1 MIWTYTLLSV
11 IAVSAVSLIGLSTLA
26 LGMKRFER
34 LTLLLVG
41 LAAGAML
48 GNAFLHMIPEAFE
61 HADGSLTIPLL
72 VLGGMLVMFVVE
84 KVLHCRH
91 ECQRPHDHEGHHHVH
106 HVGKMSLIADGMENF
121 IDGIAI
127 AAAYLI
133 SIPTGLAATLAVV
146 LHEIPTEAGD
156 YGVLVHSG
164 YSRKQALKLNLA
176 TALASVTGAMLT
188 LIIGPQV
195 ENFATLV
202 MPVAAGAFIYMA
214 AAGLF
219 PRLQMETS
227 KCRSGVQLLAI
238 LTGVGAML
246 LLKMFE

>member
-11 IAVSAVSLIGLSTLA
+11 LAVSALSLIGLSTLA
-26 LGMKRFER
+26 FSMKRFEKV
-34 LTLLLVG
+34 TLLLVG

-61 HADGSLTIPLL
+61 HAEGSMQIPLL
-72 VLGGMLVMFVVE
+72 ILGGMLMMFIIE
-84 KVLHCRH
+84 KILHCRH
-91 ECQRPHDHEGHHHVH
+91 ECHRPHDHEGHHQVH
-106 HVGKMSLIADGMENF
+106 HVGKMSLVADGLENF

-127 AAAYLI
+127 AASYLI
-133 SIPTGLAATLAVV
+133 SIPTGVAATFAVM

-164 YSRKQALKLNLA
+164 YSRKQALKLNMC
-176 TALASVTGAMLT
+176 TALLSVFGAVLT
-188 LIIGPQV
+188 LVIGPQL
-195 ENFATLV
+195 EDFAHLV

-219 PRLQMETS
+219 PRLHKETS
-227 KCRSGVQLLAI
+227 HCRSGVQLIAI

-246 LLKMFE
+246 LLKMME